1 MRSLIPL
8 WRFLPLRAHTAISIS
23 DADTLRNTMRVRGI
37 RGGGCG
43 RLAQPR
49 LRALATQVWQR
60 GPGGAGPP
68 TPRTPSEAEESVR
81 ANPRP
86 SADAV
91 WEQLWDEA
99 AYQFKTQNW
108 KTGDLQEFGID
119 RYLHEKVLMHKT
131 LACGLAAQ
139 IGNKLSAN
147 ESAAR
152 TYPDKDAGVDFRA
165 IMMSAFDADASI
177 CDKVAMDIAR
187 FKVVDPAVESLLG
200 VYLNFKGLHAVAAQR
215 VAHHFWTERGVAGK
229 LISRMLQSETSDV
242 YGVDIHP
249 GVKLGV
255 GITIDHATGVVIGET
270 AELGDNVYL
279 MHDVTLGATGTSGQ
293 QDRHPKIG
301 SNVFLGAK
309 CTVLG
314 NITVGDGAT
323 VAASALVNKPIP
335 PGYTAVGVPAKFL
348 PPRQQLCA
356 ASAK

>member
-1 MRSLIPL
+1 MR
-8 WRFLPLRAHTAISIS
+8 R
-23 DADTLRNTMRVRGI
+23 I
-37 RGGGCG
+37 RG
-43 RLAQPR
+43 RLQQLPSHPR
-49 LRALATQVWQR
+49 ARALATQVWQR

-323 VAASALVNKPIP
+323 VAAAALVNKAVPD
-335 PGYTAVGVPAKFL
+335 GYTAVGVPARLIAPNSFSE
-348 PPRQQLCA
+348 PEG
-356 ASAK
+356 AKPVDIGKAK

>member
-1 MRSLIPL
+1 M
-8 WRFLPLRAHTAISIS
+8 
-23 DADTLRNTMRVRGI
+23 
-37 RGGGCG
+37 
-43 RLAQPR
+43 
-49 LRALATQVWQR
+49 
-60 GPGGAGPP
+60 
-68 TPRTPSEAEESVR
+68 R

-86 SADAV
+86 DADAV

-152 TYPDKDAGVDFRA
+152 TYPEKDAGVDFRA

-177 CDKVAMDIAR
+177 CEKVAMDIAR

-200 VYLNFKGLHAVAAQR
+200 V
-215 VAHHFWTERGVAGK
+215 TSISRGCTRWRRSGWRTTSGRARRGGEV
-229 LISRMLQSETSDV
+229 ISRMLQSETSDV

-323 VAASALVNKPIP
+323 VAAALVNKLRCPMGTP
-335 PGYTAVGVPAKFL
+335 PSACPRLIAPNSFSEPEGAKPVDIGKRSERIFAYGYEILFL
-348 PPRQQLCA
+348 
-356 ASAK
+356 

>member
-1 MRSLIPL
+1 M
-8 WRFLPLRAHTAISIS
+8 
-23 DADTLRNTMRVRGI
+23 
-37 RGGGCG
+37 
-43 RLAQPR
+43 
-49 LRALATQVWQR
+49 
-60 GPGGAGPP
+60 
-68 TPRTPSEAEESVR
+68 R

-152 TYPDKDAGVDFRA
+152 TYPEKDAGVDFRA

-177 CDKVAMDIAR
+177 CEKVAMDIAR

-215 VAHHFWTERGVAGK
+215 DTFVEMCLPKV
-229 LISRMLQSETSDV
+229 RMLDPYVAFCSGIKGRSQ
-242 YGVDIHP
+242 ILNR
-249 GVKLGV
+249 VK
-255 GITIDHATGVVIGET
+255 
-270 AELGDNVYL
+270 
-279 MHDVTLGATGTSGQ
+279 
-293 QDRHPKIG
+293 
-301 SNVFLGAK
+301 
-309 CTVLG
+309 
-314 NITVGDGAT
+314 
-323 VAASALVNKPIP
+323 
-335 PGYTAVGVPAKFL
+335 
-348 PPRQQLCA
+348 
-356 ASAK
+356 